1 MVPEDVLADPNGNAA
16 AAFRAAALRDV
27 GAIIQQSNFLAHL
40 QNTEVAL
47 RKALCIVANAR
58 LYELRQGWTTSTS
71 HEVLSQIMSEIAM
84 KKAFDSGVPDAAA
97 VNAALL
103 RIVIPT
109 VDMLGLQFAELQQNG
124 VKVEEIYQA
133 FCRTDE
139 RSNSEL
145 AAVQCDTGSDPL
157 EETGQCGSGD
167 RGETAGEAS

>member
-1 MVPEDVLADPNGNAA
+1 MIPEDVLADPNGNAA

-84 KKAFDSGVPDAAA
+84 KKAFDGGVPEATT
-97 VNAALL
+97 VNATLL
-103 RIVIPT
+103 RIVVPT
-109 VDMLGLQFAELQQNG
+109 VDMLGLQFAELQKNG
-124 VKVEEIYQA
+124 VQVEEIYQA
-133 FCRTDE
+133 FCRTDK
-139 RSNSEL
+139 RGDSGL
-145 AAVQCDTGSDPL
+145 AAVQCDTGSDTR
-157 EETGQCGSGD
+157 EETRQCGSGD

>member
-145 AAVQCDTGSDPL
+145 AAVQCDAGSDPL

>member
-1 MVPEDVLADPNGNAA
+1 MIPADVLADPNGNAA

-71 HEVLSQIMSEIAM
+71 HEVLSQIMSEVAM
-84 KKAFDSGVPDAAA
+84 KKAFDSGVPDAAV

-109 VDMLGLQFAELQQNG
+109 VDMLGQQFAELQKNG

-145 AAVQCDTGSDPL
+145 AAVQCSTGSDTL
-157 EETGQCGSGD
+157 EETGQRGSGD
-167 RGETAGEAS
+167 RGEAAGEGG

>member
-1 MVPEDVLADPNGNAA
+1 MIPEDVLSNPDGNAA
-16 AAFRAAALRDV
+16 ATFRVAALRDV

-58 LYELRQGWTTSTS
+58 LYELRQGWTVSTS
-71 HEVLSQIMSEIAM
+71 HEVLSQLMSEIAM
-84 KKAFDSGVPDAAA
+84 KKAFDGGVPDAAI

-124 VKVEEIYQA
+124 VKVEEIFQA
-133 FCRTDE
+133 FCRTDK
-139 RSNSEL
+139 RSDSEL
-145 AAVQCDTGSDPL
+145 AAVQCDAGGDQV
-157 EETGQCGSGD
+157 EETGQCGGGD
-167 RGETAGEAS
+167 RGEAAGESS

>member
-1 MVPEDVLADPNGNAA
+1 MIPEDVLADPDGNAA

-40 QNTEVAL
+40 QNTEVAI

-58 LYELRQGWTTSTS
+58 LYELRQGWTTATS

-84 KKAFDSGVPDAAA
+84 KRAFDSGVPDAIA

-109 VDMLGLQFAELQQNG
+109 VDMLGSQFAELQKNG

-133 FCRTDE
+133 FCRTDK
-139 RSNSEL
+139 SGDAEL
-145 AAVQCDTGSDPL
+145 AAVQCDTGSDTV
-157 EETGQCGSGD
+157 EEAGQCGSGD
-167 RGETAGEAS
+167 RGEATSEAG

>member
-1 MVPEDVLADPNGNAA
+1 MIPDDVLADPNSNAA

-47 RKALCIVANAR
+47 RKALCVVANAR
-58 LYELRQGWTTSTS
+58 LYELRQGWTTATS

-84 KKAFDSGVPDAAA
+84 KKAFDSGVPDATA

-109 VDMLGLQFAELQQNG
+109 VDMLGLQFAELQKNG
-124 VKVEEIYQA
+124 VQVEEIYQA
-133 FCRTDE
+133 FCRTDKP
-139 RSNSEL
+139 SDSEL
-145 AAVQCDTGSDPL
+145 DAV
-157 EETGQCGSGD
+157 
-167 RGETAGEAS
+167 